1 MESAAL
7 ASLVLVGWLIHSCA
21 IAKNSFVYSGTVETR
36 EIQIGSKIGGRVT
49 QVPVE
54 EGQAVKAGTLLV
66 QFECD
71 DVKAQRAQAEAQLE
85 QAKADY
91 QRLQRGNRPEEIA
104 QAQANAQ
111 MQRAMLDAAQN
122 GPRSQELSQAEAD
135 YAAAK
140 ADAANAQINFQRMDT
155 LVRGDTVSRQQFDD
169 AKATRD
175 STAQKAES
183 LRQRLALLQAG
194 TRKEDLRA
202 AQERYHQA
210 QAAADLMQ
218 RGYRKEDIDA
228 GRAKMEEAQA
238 RVDQLDVQLKE
249 ADLFAPADGLVQTVS
264 VRTGDL
270 VGPGKIV
277 VTHARVLAAL
287 GQGLR
292 PRDRPRRRPRRPART
307 SRRRL
312 IPWPALHRT
321 RAGDR
326 LPGRVPPPQRP
337 DPRRPPAPGLRSE
350 SLRRQLRRR
359 PQIRHVRNGT
369 AAMTPVITADHLT
382 IRFGDFTAVSDVS
395 FEINKGELFG
405 FLGPNGSGKTTI
417 IKALCGLI
425 TPTEGT
431 GTILGMDIRK
441 DAADIKRHIGYMSQ
455 KFGLYEDLTVSENL
469 GFYSGVYGLTGSRA
483 HQRIKDVVALT
494 GLDPYLHRRVGALSG
509 GWKQRL
515 ALGCAIIHSPEVVF
529 LDEPTAGIDPVARRS
544 LWDLFFLL
552 SAQGVTFFVT
562 THYMDEAERCGRV
575 GYIYMSKL
583 VALGTISELQHL
595 PEANPAGT
603 SRVEIE
609 TPDTSTV
616 LAALRKQ
623 PGVREAT
630 IFGRSIH
637 SLVES
642 NQIDALRAQFPQAN
656 IQTIMPS
663 LEDVFVTLTYQ
674 IMEAAK

>member
-1 MESAAL
+1 
-7 ASLVLVGWLIHSCA
+7 
-21 IAKNSFVYSGTVETR
+21 
-36 EIQIGSKIGGRVT
+36 
-49 QVPVE
+49 
-54 EGQAVKAGTLLV
+54 
-66 QFECD
+66 
-71 DVKAQRAQAEAQLE
+71 
-85 QAKADY
+85 
-91 QRLQRGNRPEEIA
+91 
-104 QAQANAQ
+104 
-111 MQRAMLDAAQN
+111 
-122 GPRSQELSQAEAD
+122 
-135 YAAAK
+135 
-140 ADAANAQINFQRMDT
+140 
-155 LVRGDTVSRQQFDD
+155 
-169 AKATRD
+169 
-175 STAQKAES
+175 
-183 LRQRLALLQAG
+183 
-194 TRKEDLRA
+194 
-202 AQERYHQA
+202 
-210 QAAADLMQ
+210 
-218 RGYRKEDIDA
+218 
-228 GRAKMEEAQA
+228 
-238 RVDQLDVQLKE
+238 
-249 ADLFAPADGLVQTVS
+249 
-264 VRTGDL
+264 
-270 VGPGKIV
+270 
-277 VTHARVLAAL
+277 
-287 GQGLR
+287 
-292 PRDRPRRRPRRPART
+292 
-307 SRRRL
+307 
-312 IPWPALHRT
+312 
-321 RAGDR
+321 
-326 LPGRVPPPQRP
+326 
-337 DPRRPPAPGLRSE
+337 
-350 SLRRQLRRR
+350 
-359 PQIRHVRNGT
+359 
-369 AAMTPVITADHLT
+369 MTPVITADHLT

-395 FEINKGELFG
+395 FNIDKGELFG

-441 DAADIKRHIGYMSQ
+441 DAAAIKRHVGYMSQ

-469 GFYSGVYGLTGSRA
+469 GFYAGVYGITGARS
-483 HQRIKDVVALT
+483 QDRIQEIVALT
-494 GLDPYLHRRVGALSG
+494 GLSPYLHRRVSALSG

-595 PEANPAGT
+595 PEANPPGT

-642 NQIDALRAQFPQAN
+642 TKIDTLCEQFPQAK
-656 IQTIMPS
+656 IQMIVPS

-674 IMEAAK
+674 IMEATK